1 MLCTYGQEKHP
12 NLRYEGPSS
21 TMRALAHVGQ
31 KTNMATQTRLLSMT
45 THYIHRLTP
54 ITFFHANNSQSH
66 KPWMRSDDHGFEVI
80 QT

>member
-31 KTNMATQTRLLSMT
+31 KTNMATKTRLLST
-45 THYIHRLTP
+45 
-54 ITFFHANNSQSH
+54 
-66 KPWMRSDDHGFEVI
+66 DHINDYTLHSSTQVPASRTNHG
-80 QT
+80 